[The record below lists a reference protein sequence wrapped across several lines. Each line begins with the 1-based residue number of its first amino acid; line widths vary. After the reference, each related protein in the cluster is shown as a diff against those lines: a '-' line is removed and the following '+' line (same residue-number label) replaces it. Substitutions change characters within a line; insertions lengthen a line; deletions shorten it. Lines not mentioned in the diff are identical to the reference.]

1 MQEDINLW
9 SEKRKSNRKDD
20 TDQLTERVIALQSE
34 NSINCQIEGCINQ
47 QDLSLMPKSP
57 REVRRGCVEKDIFL
71 FFVGVL
77 DLGRG
82 LLFSVCCLAFGV
94 SI

>member
-9 SEKRKSNRKDD
+9 SVKRGSNRKDD
-20 TDQLTERVIALQSE
+20 IDRLTRRVIALQSE
-34 NSINCQIEGCINQ
+34 DSINCQIEGCINQ
-47 QDLSLMPKSP
+47 QDLSLMQKSP
-57 REVRRGCVEKDIFL
+57 KEVRQGCIEKEIFL

-82 LLFSVCCLAFGV
+82 PLFSVCYLAFGV
-94 SI
+94 CI